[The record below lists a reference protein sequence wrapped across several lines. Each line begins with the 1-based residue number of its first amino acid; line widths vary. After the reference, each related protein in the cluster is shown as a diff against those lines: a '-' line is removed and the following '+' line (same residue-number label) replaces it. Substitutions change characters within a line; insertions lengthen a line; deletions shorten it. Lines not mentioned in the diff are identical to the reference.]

1 MILHP
6 PTSTLTPN
14 PSPSSSRVSRSTR
27 THKLKKP
34 STSSP
39 AKRGHS
45 RQQSTTRTPSVHS
58 TSSSLE
64 GAKHVFSTWLGNL
77 RAGVAGAWTKAR
89 GEYETYVATQEGEAR
104 MRQKREDTLTLSE
117 TGERQVPVVKEAGG
131 PSAAGET
138 ETRRTS
144 SSTSVKRPASSDGTA
159 LPALKK
165 RSLNSKKLKKQKSL
179 GKLPFRKSS
188 ISKPTPAPTAAS
200 TPASP
205 KRASAA
211 TPVYRATTTAT
222 ALSDFP
228 AMDDVN
234 EDGGLRYRVQSLESE
249 LSSLRAKLRW
259 FEQSYGEI
267 PPNTLADI
275 SLSPRKQRKSVFKEE
290 LGSLKTR
297 GVDDSHI
304 LPSDVRALKGT
315 AIDPILEESPSPN
328 AVLEYAPAETTAA
341 AESTIKMIPPS
352 PSLRSLPL
360 SPPRRS
366 PTKAVSSPGQEEISL
381 LETLSPIHP
390 NIIPALVPRQSV
402 PEMSGGENIVEKMH
416 HLAE

>member
-1 MILHP
+1 
-6 PTSTLTPN
+6 
-14 PSPSSSRVSRSTR
+14 
-27 THKLKKP
+27 
-34 STSSP
+34 
-39 AKRGHS
+39 
-45 RQQSTTRTPSVHS
+45 
-58 TSSSLE
+58 
-64 GAKHVFSTWLGNL
+64 
-77 RAGVAGAWTKAR
+77 
-89 GEYETYVATQEGEAR
+89 

-117 TGERQVPVVKEAGG
+117 TGERQVPVVKEAVGA
-131 PSAAGET
+131 SVAGET

-144 SSTSVKRPASSDGTA
+144 SSTSVKRPASSDGTT

-188 ISKPTPAPTAAS
+188 ISKPTPSATSA
-200 TPASP
+200 PASP

-211 TPVYRATTTAT
+211 TPVYRATTIAT
-222 ALSDFP
+222 ALSDFT
-228 AMDDVN
+228 AMDDVD
-234 EDGGLRYRVQSLESE
+234 EEGGLRSRVQSLESE

-267 PPNTLADI
+267 PADSLADI
-275 SLSPRKQRKSVFKEE
+275 NLSPRKQRKSVFKEE

-297 GVDDSHI
+297 GIDDSHI

-315 AIDPILEESPSPN
+315 AIDPILEESPSPT
-328 AVLEYAPAETTAA
+328 AVLEYAPVETTGA

-352 PSLRSLPL
+352 PSVQSLPM

-390 NIIPALVPRQSV
+390 NIIPALVPRQSI
-402 PEMSGGENIVEKMH
+402 PEMSGCENIVEKVH
-416 HLAE
+416 DLAE